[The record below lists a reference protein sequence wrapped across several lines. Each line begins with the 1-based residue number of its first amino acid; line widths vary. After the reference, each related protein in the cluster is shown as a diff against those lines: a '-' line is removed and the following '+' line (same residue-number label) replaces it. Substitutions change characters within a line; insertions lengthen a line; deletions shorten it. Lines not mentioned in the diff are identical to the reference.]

1 MADETEKE
9 IPAEPEEAEPAA
21 AADPQAEAPDE
32 NAEKIAELSAEIT
45 DLENRLSAALA
56 DKDRETARA
65 KDINGMYVRLQA
77 DFDNYRKR
85 TNEQLKKAKGDGIA
99 DAMTKVILA
108 LDVIGQALQ
117 MITDEKVAEGVRMIE
132 RQLCDVL
139 AGFGV
144 TEIPA
149 LGKPFDPELHNA
161 ILQVEA
167 EKPEAAGKVIE
178 VFQKGYAMGDRI
190 LRHSVVKVAR

>member
-56 DKDRETARA
+56 DKDRETVRA

-85 TNEQLKKAKGDGIA
+85 TNEQLKKAKDDGVA
-99 DAMTKVILA
+99 DAMTKVIPA

-132 RQLCDVL
+132 RQLWDVL

-178 VFQKGYAMGDRI
+178 VFQKGYVMGDRI

>member
-1 MADETEKE
+1 
-9 IPAEPEEAEPAA
+9 
-21 AADPQAEAPDE
+21 
-32 NAEKIAELSAEIT
+32 
-45 DLENRLSAALA
+45 
-56 DKDRETARA
+56 
-65 KDINGMYVRLQA
+65 
-77 DFDNYRKR
+77 
-85 TNEQLKKAKGDGIA
+85 
-99 DAMTKVILA
+99 
-108 LDVIGQALQ
+108 
-117 MITDEKVAEGVRMIE
+117 MIE